1 MIRKIQIRF
10 LKIIRSPKNLL
21 KNYSKTLQK
30 IRMDRQSYE
39 KYSSTEILKL
49 SNTKI
54 PKIQIRFKDYQITE
68 EFIRKI
74 IQKRFKKSGSIDRA
88 TNREIFFDIEILKLS
103 GTKIRKIQIRFKNQ
117 ITEEF
122 IGKLIQR
129 RFKKSRWIATRNILR
144 DILKL
149 ERH

>member
-68 EFIRKI
+68 EFIILYILYYIKN
-74 IQKRFKKSGSIDRA
+74 QDGWIDRQIELE
-88 TNREIFFDIEILKLS
+88 EIFFDEDIK
-103 GTKIRKIQIRFKNQ
+103 TFKYQDSKNSN
-117 ITEEF
+117 T
-122 IGKLIQR
+122 L
-129 RFKKSRWIATRNILR
+129 
-144 DILKL
+144 
-149 ERH
+149 